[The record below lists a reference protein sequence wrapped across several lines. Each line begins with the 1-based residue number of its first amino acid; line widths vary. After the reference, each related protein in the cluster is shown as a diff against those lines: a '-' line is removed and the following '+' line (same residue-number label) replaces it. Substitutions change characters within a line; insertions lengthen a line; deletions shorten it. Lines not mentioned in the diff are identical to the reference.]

1 MKTFVATVA
10 IALVS
15 LTALTA
21 FADGGNEQEPVWSEQ
36 QAPDLAAMT

>member
-21 FADGGNEQEPVWSEQ
+21 FAESGDDEPVWSEQ
-36 QAPDLAAMT
+36 QAPDLANMT